1 MKETIFAAVLAMSCW
16 SAWATQ
22 TVQVVWPFAS
32 GSAQAAVT
40 RNLVE
45 SANQQQDK
53 YQFVFVNRPG
63 AGGVIAANYVASAP
77 TLTLLSNTSSF
88 YTRPLLYHESYNPED
103 FRVVSTICLNTPV
116 AIIARKYTS
125 FDQLKKQN
133 ATVGVIPGSITQ
145 VLTQLIM
152 QHNPEVKFT
161 EIPYKGTIEATT
173 DMLGGHVDASVDFM
187 SVGNLARLPSDAKVI
202 GISGTRSIGA
212 APSFQSLKIKG
223 LDDLVMSFYIFAPK
237 TLDPLIAQDLNRI
250 FNNAIN
256 SNTVQTSCNNE
267 NGITVSTPY
276 SELDQL
282 HRHNQDQWRKLTQG
296 IPKQ

>member
-1 MKETIFAAVLAMSCW
+1 MKKTIFATILAMSCW
-16 SAWATQ
+16 SALATQ
-22 TVQVVWPFAS
+22 TVQVIWPFAP
-32 GSAQAAVT
+32 GSSQAAVT
-40 RNLVE
+40 RNLIE

-63 AGGVIAANYVASAP
+63 AGGTVAANYVASAP

-88 YTRPLLYHESYNPED
+88 YTRPLLYHEAYNPKD
-103 FRVVSTICLNTPV
+103 FRVVSTVCSNTPV
-116 AIIARKYTS
+116 ALIARKYTS

-145 VLTQLIM
+145 LLTQLIM
-152 QHNPEVKFT
+152 QHNPEIKFT

-173 DMLGGHVDASVDFM
+173 DMLGGHIDASVDFM
-187 SVGNLARLPSDAKVI
+187 SAGNLARLPADAKVV
-202 GISGTRSIGA
+202 GISGTQSIGSVT
-212 APSFQSLKIKG
+212 SFKNLKIKG

-237 TLDPLIAQDLNRI
+237 TLDPLVAQDLTRI
-250 FNNAIN
+250 FNSATN

-267 NGITVSTPY
+267 NGITVPTPY
-276 SELDQL
+276 SDLDQL
-282 HRHNQDQWRKLTQG
+282 HTRNQDQWQKLTQG